1 MALALFKSFG
11 HLLCTLSL
19 SVNICLMFSHDLN
32 EVIHFRPGYHRDDVL
47 FLLCL
52 IEELIILI
60 CLVVILTLITW
71 LWWYLLDF
79 FMETVFLYKLML

>member
-1 MALALFKSFG
+1 MALTFFKSFG

-19 SVNICLMFSHDLN
+19 SVNICLMFSHDSN
-32 EVIHFRPGYHRDDVL
+32 EIIHFRPEYHRDDVL

-60 CLVVILTLITW
+60 CLVGDINFNHLVMVVSAE
-71 LWWYLLDF
+71 F
-79 FMETVFLYKLML
+79 FHGNHFSL

>member
-32 EVIHFRPGYHRDDVL
+32 EVSHFRPGYHRDDVL

-60 CLVVILTLITW
+60 CLVGNINFNHLVMVVSAG
-71 LWWYLLDF
+71 F
-79 FMETVFLYKLML
+79 FNGNRFSL

>member
-1 MALALFKSFG
+1 MALTHFKSFG

-32 EVIHFRPGYHRDDVL
+32 EIIHFRPGYHRDDVL

-60 CLVVILTLITW
+60 CLVGDINFNHLVMVVSAG
-71 LWWYLLDF
+71 F
-79 FMETVFLYKLML
+79 FHGNRFSL